1 MNERVTDKD
10 DDTPTDPSIE
20 FDILEMA
27 RLRLVE
33 SLMSAGRPAIDAE
46 RIALYVVEGLRNVP
60 KLLRVLTRV
69 QPPSPAEILDNLDPV
84 LDEAFALEKARHLL
98 REARPTGASR

>member
-1 MNERVTDKD
+1 VSERGTDEN

-33 SLMSAGRPAIDAE
+33 ALMSAGRPALEAE

-60 KLLRVLTRV
+60 RLLKVLTGV
-69 QPPSPAEILDNLDPV
+69 QSPSPAEILDTLGPV
-84 LDEAFALEKARHLL
+84 LDQAFALEKARYLL
-98 REARPTGASR
+98 REARPTGTRC